1 MTVQLKAQIIPE
13 KLKRFTGSENYLSA
27 GLHNPD
33 EVKEFYNYREFRPCW
48 LAEKDHNNL
57 RQLSAFIHEAAE
69 LGLIQ
74 DDYHPLLFRKVAD
87 RTFSPSDERD
97 SLLAELRLTDA
108 AVHFVHDVMTGNR
121 PGNISYNGLNYTPS
135 CYNIPLL
142 LNTCLNAGRFPLLQ
156 VDAEPKDPGYLA
168 VKRLLN
174 HLQKIIAVE
183 NFSDEVVTLSRVN
196 RSNKALLVR
205 LYQLGIVAS
214 VAETA
219 NDSLLK
225 IKIKEAQRLLGIPD
239 DGVLGS
245 ITLGALNKP
254 LAVRITELEYTLN
267 TLRWLSCI
275 KQASQV
281 IVVNIPSATL
291 LLYHHGK
298 VVLESRV
305 IVGKKTTP
313 TPTLCSRIHEVIL
326 YPYWHVPHKIA
337 TQELLPVIRRN
348 PGFLNANNYQVLN
361 KDGKIMN
368 PAVINWQ
375 ALNSSYF
382 PYLLRQSTGCDNAL
396 GLIKLN
402 FSNPFSVYLHDTPW
416 KSLFRFNRRYFSHGC
431 MRIEKA
437 MELAHYVLKNNT
449 IAIDTLEEKG
459 CLRNQAPVPVPVSE
473 SIPVFVLYHTAWIDS
488 AANISFHE
496 DVYRKLSPSGKIR

>member
-1 MTVQLKAQIIPE
+1 
-13 KLKRFTGSENYLSA
+13 
-27 GLHNPD
+27 
-33 EVKEFYNYREFRPCW
+33 
-48 LAEKDHNNL
+48 
-57 RQLSAFIHEAAE
+57 
-69 LGLIQ
+69 
-74 DDYHPLLFRKVAD
+74 
-87 RTFSPSDERD
+87 
-97 SLLAELRLTDA
+97 
-108 AVHFVHDVMTGNR
+108 
-121 PGNISYNGLNYTPS
+121 
-135 CYNIPLL
+135 L